1 MVVGGRAGKRG
12 AGGGHVMVVIGDG
25 AAGLGAEPGN
35 GNGTKFTFHY
45 TSGTLLEHRK
55 RSFWDPIVDQPPWLP
70 CHQRLR
76 SPEFPHIA

>member
-1 MVVGGRAGKRG
+1 M
-12 AGGGHVMVVIGDG
+12 MVIGDG
-25 AAGLGAEPGN
+25 AGLGAEPGN